1 MKSDSN
7 PEVLKLATKTI
18 RTSVLKE
25 KLNSFY
31 ETNRLLLH
39 RLPEKEH
46 FDYLWDLKERA
57 ILEGKKT
64 VEVPEEWM
72 AELDSKDKSAHWH

>member
-1 MKSDSN
+1 MKSEKN
-7 PEVLKLATKTI
+7 PEVLKLQTKSI
-18 RTSVLKE
+18 STSALKE

-31 ETNRLLLH
+31 ASARSNLSVQSQ
-39 RLPEKEH
+39 KEH

-57 ILEGKKT
+57 ILEGRQN

-72 AELDSKDKSAHWH
+72 TELESSVSAVRSH

>member
-1 MKSDSN
+1 MKSDTN
-7 PEVLKLATKTI
+7 PEVLKLATKSI
-18 RTSVLKE
+18 STSTLKE

-31 ETNRLLLH
+31 ASARSNLAMH
-39 RLPEKEH
+39 AQKEH

-57 ILEGKKT
+57 ILEGKQT

-72 AELDSKDKSAHWH
+72 TELECSGPGVRSH